1 MYFSVCVLHFYNNM
15 GYKMQQDLDHSVRV
29 PTLCPSG
36 PFTKGV
42 AAQRS
47 GSGYPEGQTFNHIVA
62 FVCL

>member
-1 MYFSVCVLHFYNNM
+1 M
-15 GYKMQQDLDHSVRV
+15 GYKMQQDLDHSVRT

-36 PFTKGV
+36 LLTERV